1 MEAILVGLT
10 GLTGGFRLLSS
21 SIDLS
26 NPRWNDC
33 AYGEL
38 KSSLSKNW
46 VRKSRIWDWVLRE
59 VQTRAMLFLKS
70 MSERV
75 GSDKERLWIQMK
87 SS

>member
-1 MEAILVGLT
+1 MGVLSALLLDHQDQTKNSVKIGPGFVDRVLVGLT

-46 VRKSRIWDWVLRE
+46 VRIRFE
-59 VQTRAMLFLKS
+59 VFQKKLT
-70 MSERV
+70 
-75 GSDKERLWIQMK
+75 
-87 SS
+87 

>member
-1 MEAILVGLT
+1 MGVLSALLLDHQDQTKNSVKIGSGFVGRAPVGLT

-38 KSSLSKNW
+38 KSSLSK
-46 VRKSRIWDWVLRE
+46 DWVKIRFGFPGK
-59 VQTRAMLFLKS
+59 LFQKKLT
-70 MSERV
+70 
-75 GSDKERLWIQMK
+75 
-87 SS
+87 